1 MIFVLRIFSFD
12 FTCTFNHHKH
22 FIHHFAPIYVSLDDV
37 VVVVVVVVVVFAA
50 AAAAVVVVVVSNKNI
65 TCMLF
70 KG

>member
-37 VVVVVVVVVVFAA
+37 VVVVVVVVFAA
-50 AAAAVVVVVVSNKNI
+50 AAAVVVVVSNKNI